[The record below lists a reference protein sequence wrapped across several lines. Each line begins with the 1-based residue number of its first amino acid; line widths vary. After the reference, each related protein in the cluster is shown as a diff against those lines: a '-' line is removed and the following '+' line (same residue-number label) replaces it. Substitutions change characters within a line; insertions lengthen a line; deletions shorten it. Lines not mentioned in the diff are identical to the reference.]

1 MPDYDVVVIGS
12 GPAGYAAAFRA
23 AQLGGRVA
31 MIEKDA
37 VGGTCLNRGCI
48 PTKSL
53 LEAATVFGQMRRAGE
68 LGLACDNPRAD
79 MAKLVERKNRHVA
92 KLRAGVEQLAKAHGI
107 ETVAG
112 TATIAAKNKVSV
124 RTAGSERTLTN
135 KAIIIATGS
144 EPQELDALAFDH
156 RTVLSSTSL
165 LDLDTMPESLLIVG
179 GGYIGCEFAT
189 LFASLGA
196 KVTIVEVLN
205 QLVPGLDVR
214 IARTL
219 QASFKKRG
227 ITLHLGTKVEELDVH
242 DNGATAMLSSGETV
256 EAEKVLVSVGR
267 RLNSEGL
274 GLETVG
280 VKTDNCGTAGV
291 GRIVVD
297 ECLETNVSGIYAVG
311 DVTGN
316 WLLAHVGH
324 HEGLVA
330 AENAIGRGPTGAVR
344 TMDYRAVPAG
354 IYTHPEI
361 ATVGMDQAQA
371 TAAGRDLV
379 TGRFPFAATTK
390 AVVADETEG
399 FVQVVAD
406 AGTKQLLGVQIIGPH
421 ATDLISEAAVL
432 VRMEATLDALVET
445 IHPHPTLSEALMEA
459 GLDALDRPLHTIS
472 RKR

>member
-31 MIEKDA
+31 MIEKDTL
-37 VGGTCLNRGCI
+37 GGTCLNRGCI

-53 LEAATVFGQMRRAGE
+53 LEAAGVLEQMRRADT

-79 MAKLVERKNRHVA
+79 MAKLVERKDRHVA
-92 KLRAGVEQLAKAHGI
+92 KLRGGVAQLAKGLGI
-107 ETVAG
+107 EIVAG
-112 TATIAAKNKVSV
+112 TGAIAARNAVSV
-124 RTAGSERTLTN
+124 QTAEGDRTLTT
-135 KAIIIATGS
+135 KAIIIASGS
-144 EPQELDALAFDH
+144 EPQVLASLPFDD
-156 RTVLSSTSL
+156 RTVLSSTGL
-165 LDLDTMPESLLIVG
+165 LERTTLPGSLLIVG

-196 KVTIVEVLN
+196 RVTIVEMLE
-205 QLVPGLDVR
+205 QLLPGQDAR

-227 ITLHLGTKVEELDVH
+227 ITFHLGTQVERLDVG
-242 DNGATAMLSSGETV
+242 DGGATARLSSGETV
-256 EAEKVLVSVGR
+256 EAETVLVSVGR

-280 VKTDNCGTAGV
+280 VKTENGG
-291 GRIVVD
+291 IVVD
-297 ECLETNVSGIYAVG
+297 EYLETNIPGIYAAG
-311 DVTGN
+311 DVIGK

-324 HEGLVA
+324 HEGMTA
-330 AENAIGRGPTGAVR
+330 AENAMGKMQ
-344 TMDYRAVPAG
+344 TMDYRAVPVCV
-354 IYTHPEI
+354 YTRPEI
-361 ATVGMDQAQA
+361 ATVGMDGAQA
-371 TAAGRDLV
+371 TAAGRDV
-379 TGRFPFAATTK
+379 ITGRFPFAATSK
-390 AVVADETEG
+390 AVVADEAEG

-406 AGTKQLLGVQIIGPH
+406 AGTRQLLGVQIIGPH
-421 ATDLISEAAVL
+421 ATELIGEAAVL
-432 VRMEATLDALVET
+432 VRTEATLTELVET

-459 GLDALDRPLHTIS
+459 GLEALGRPLHTMS